1 MIFIMLYASHKIS
14 LRINLY
20 LWEVINGLAVDK
32 SIGPTF
38 ENFQIFFNGSLS
50 LVVVYLSSNIY

>member
-1 MIFIMLYASHKIS
+1 MLYASYKIS

-20 LWEVINGLAVDK
+20 LWEVITGLAVEK

-38 ENFQIFFNGSLS
+38 EKIQIFFNGSLP
-50 LVVVYLSSNIY
+50 LIVDYLSSNIY